1 MPRIVVL
8 LDDETSYELKKFPVL
23 LGREHGTCDIVVA
36 NAQVSRKHA
45 QIVEQGGQYFVECLG
60 AANRTAVNG
69 KLIEQ
74 NSRCTVPLGHGDRIK
89 LGPVKLRF
97 ESELPVVEDV
107 TATSGGFEVTENSS
121 ATVMGSAA
129 ARGFG
134 VFEVRPEEK
143 LRGILKIN
151 QSLAGQVELTEIA
164 PRILDVLFDIF
175 PQADRGT
182 IQIRQVGSDRLVPV
196 AQKRRAEGD
205 DESVRLSR
213 TILMKV
219 LDERIGI
226 LSADA
231 ANDSRF
237 SASESISSLKLH
249 SMMCV
254 PMLDLQG
261 KPFGV
266 INLDT
271 QNPMKRFTDEDLELL
286 LAVASQAANA
296 YENVRLLKSHLEKQK
311 QDAEMKIARSVQ
323 KALLPDVLPEVSGW
337 FFYASYDAAQAVGGD
352 YYDCFRIGEHK
363 ICLSFGDVAG
373 KGVPGALIM
382 SRVSSVVQNT
392 MTFTDDVAVA
402 IGRINRHMCHNM
414 VAGRFVT
421 YTLAVIDLQS
431 NRMSMVNAGH
441 FPPLIRR
448 EDGSLEEFAGGQ
460 IGIPIGI
467 MDDYEYEVVER
478 DIAPGDLFLLRTDGV
493 DEAMAPDGSLYTT
506 EKVVEF
512 FRKSHAKT
520 DQIGGELLADVR
532 KHANGREQND
542 DIAIMTFGRRS

>member
-8 LDDETSYELKKFPVL
+8 LNEETSFELTKFPAV
-23 LGREHGTCDIVVA
+23 LGRSPDCDIQVD
-36 NAQVSRKHA
+36 NAQVSRRHA
-45 QIVEQGGQYFVECLG
+45 QIVEQSGQYFIECLG
-60 AANRTAVNG
+60 AANRTAVNNRLLEL
-69 KLIEQ
+69 KER
-74 NSRCTVPLGHGDRIK
+74 SAAPLQHNDRIK
-89 LGPVKLRF
+89 LGPVRLRF
-97 ESELPVVEDV
+97 EADGSVPEPVA
-107 TATSGGFEVTENSS
+107 ATSGGFELDDNSS
-121 ATVMGSAA
+121 ATIMGSSA

-175 PQADRGT
+175 PQADRGS
-182 IQIRQVGSDRLVPV
+182 IQVRLPGSERLVPV

-231 ANDSRF
+231 ANDARF

-261 KPFGV
+261 NAFGV

-286 LAVASQAANA
+286 MAVASQAANA

-311 QDAEMKIARSVQ
+311 QDEEMKIARSVQ
-323 KALLPDVLPEVSGW
+323 KALLPEVLPEVPGW
-337 FFYASYDAAQAVGGD
+337 YFFASYDAAQAVGGD
-352 YYDCFRIGEHK
+352 YYDCFMIGEHK
-363 ICLSFGDVAG
+363 ICVSFGDVAG

-382 SRVSSVVQNT
+382 SRVASVVQNT
-392 MTFTDDVAVA
+392 MSFTDDVAVA
-402 IGRINRHMCHNM
+402 ISRINRHMCHNM

-421 YTLAVIDLQS
+421 YTLAVVDLQT
-431 NRMSMVNAGH
+431 NRISMVNAGH
-441 FPPLIRR
+441 YPPLVRR
-448 EDGSLEEFAGGQ
+448 SDGTVEDFAGGQ

-467 MDDYEYEVVER
+467 MDDYEYDVVER
-478 DIAPGDLFLLRTDGV
+478 QIEPGDLFLLRTDGV
-493 DEAMAPDGSLYTT
+493 DEAMAPDGALYTT
-506 EKVVEF
+506 EKVLEF
-512 FRKSHAKT
+512 VAKGVGNSAQLGR
-520 DQIGGELLADVR
+520 DLLTDVR
-532 KHANGREQND
+532 RHANGRPQND
-542 DIAIMTFGRRS
+542 DIAIMTFGRNS

>member
-8 LDDETSYELKKFPVL
+8 LNEETSFELTKFPAV
-23 LGREHGTCDIVVA
+23 LGRSPDCDIQVD
-36 NAQVSRKHA
+36 NAQVSRRHA
-45 QIVEQGGQYFVECLG
+45 QIVEQSGQYFIECLG

-69 KLIEQ
+69 KLLELKER
-74 NSRCTVPLGHGDRIK
+74 SGVPLQHNDRIK
-89 LGPVKLRF
+89 LGPVRLRF
-97 ESELPVVEDV
+97 ESEESVPEPLA
-107 TATSGGFEVTENSS
+107 ATSEGFELIDNSS
-121 ATVMGSAA
+121 ATIMGSSA

-151 QSLAGQVELTEIA
+151 QSLAGQVELAEIA

-175 PQADRGT
+175 PQADRGS
-182 IQIRQVGSDRLVPV
+182 IQVRFPGSERLVPV

-219 LDERIGI
+219 INERLGI

-231 ANDSRF
+231 ANDDRF
-237 SASESISSLKLH
+237 TGSESISNLKLH

-254 PMLDLQG
+254 PLLDLAG
-261 KPFGV
+261 NAFGV

-286 LAVASQAANA
+286 MAVASQAANA

-311 QDAEMKIARSVQ
+311 QDEEMKIARSVQ
-323 KALLPDVLPEVSGW
+323 KALLPEVLPEVAGW
-337 FFYASYDAAQAVGGD
+337 YFYASYDAAQAVGGD
-352 YYDCFRIGEHK
+352 YYDCFMIGDHK
-363 ICLSFGDVAG
+363 ICVSFGDVAG

-392 MTFTDDVAVA
+392 MSFTDDVALA
-402 IGRINRHMCHNM
+402 ISRINRHMCHNM

-421 YTLAVIDLQS
+421 YTLAVVDLQT
-431 NRMSMVNAGH
+431 NRISMVNAGH
-441 FPPLIRR
+441 YPPLVRR
-448 EDGSLEEFAGGQ
+448 SDGTVEEFAGGQ

-467 MDDYEYEVVER
+467 MDDYEYDVVER
-478 DIAPGDLFLLRTDGV
+478 QIEPGDLFLLRTDGV
-493 DEAMAPDGSLYTT
+493 DEAMAPDGSLYSS
-506 EKVVEF
+506 EKVLEF
-512 FRKSHAKT
+512 VTKGAANSAQLGR
-520 DQIGGELLADVR
+520 DLLADVR
-532 KHANGREQND
+532 RHANGRPQND
-542 DIAIMTFGRRS
+542 DIAIMTFGRTP

>member
-8 LDDETSYELKKFPVL
+8 LNEETSFELTRFPAV
-23 LGREHGTCDIVVA
+23 LGRSPECDIQVD
-36 NAQVSRKHA
+36 NAQVSRRHA
-45 QIVEQGGQYFVECLG
+45 QIHEQNGQYFVECLG
-60 AANRTAVNG
+60 AANRTALNG
-69 KLIEQ
+69 KLLELKER
-74 NSRCTVPLGHGDRIK
+74 SAVPLQHNDRIK
-89 LGPVKLRF
+89 LGPVRLRF
-97 ESELPVVEDV
+97 ESEAAEPEPLA
-107 TATSGGFEVTENSS
+107 ATSEGFELTDNSS
-121 ATVMGSAA
+121 ATIMGSTA

-151 QSLAGQVELTEIA
+151 QSLAGQVELSEIA

-182 IQIRQVGSDRLVPV
+182 IQIRLAGSERLVPV
-196 AQKRRAEGD
+196 AQKRRAESD

-219 LDERIGI
+219 LDEKIGI

-231 ANDSRF
+231 ANDARF

-261 KPFGV
+261 RPFGV

-286 LAVASQAANA
+286 LAVARQAANA

-311 QDAEMKIARSVQ
+311 QDEEMKIARSVQ
-323 KALLPDVLPEVSGW
+323 KALLPEVLPEVPGW
-337 FFYASYDAAQAVGGD
+337 YFYASYDAAQAVGGD
-352 YYDCFRIGEHK
+352 YYDCFMIGENK
-363 ICLSFGDVAG
+363 ICVSFGDVAG

-382 SRVSSVVQNT
+382 SRISSVVQNT
-392 MTFTDDVAVA
+392 MSFTDDVATA
-402 IGRINRHMCHNM
+402 ISRINRHMCHNM

-421 YTLAVIDLQS
+421 YTLAVVDLQT
-431 NRMSMVNAGH
+431 NRISMVNAGH
-441 FPPLIRR
+441 YPPLVRR
-448 EDGSLEEFAGGQ
+448 ADGSVEEFAGGQ

-467 MDDYEYEVVER
+467 MDDYEYDVVER
-478 DIAPGDLFLLRTDGV
+478 DIQPGDLFLLRTDGV
-493 DEAMAPDGSLYTT
+493 DEAMAPDGALYTT
-506 EKVVEF
+506 EKVLEF
-512 FRKSHAKT
+512 VRKVMSDT
-520 DQIGGELLADVR
+520 SQLGRDLLTDVR
-532 KHANGREQND
+532 KHANGRPQND
-542 DIAIMTFGRRS
+542 DIAIMTFGRLS

>member
-8 LDDETSYELKKFPVL
+8 LNEETSFELTKFPAV
-23 LGREHGTCDIVVA
+23 LGRSPDCDVQVD
-36 NAQVSRKHA
+36 NAQVSRRHA
-45 QIVEQGGQYFVECLG
+45 QIVEQSGQYFIECLG

-69 KLIEQ
+69 KLLELKER
-74 NSRCTVPLGHGDRIK
+74 SGVPLQHNDRIK
-89 LGPVKLRF
+89 LGPVRLRF
-97 ESELPVVEDV
+97 ESEGSVPEPLA
-107 TATSGGFEVTENSS
+107 ATSEGFELIDNSS
-121 ATVMGSAA
+121 ATIMGSSA

-151 QSLAGQVELTEIA
+151 QSLAGQVELAEIA

-175 PQADRGT
+175 PQADRGS
-182 IQIRQVGSDRLVPV
+182 IQVRFPGSERLVPV

-219 LDERIGI
+219 INEKLGI

-231 ANDSRF
+231 ANDDRF
-237 SASESISSLKLH
+237 TGSESISNLKLH

-254 PMLDLQG
+254 PLLDLAG
-261 KPFGV
+261 NAFGV

-286 LAVASQAANA
+286 MAVASQAANA

-311 QDAEMKIARSVQ
+311 QDEEMKIARSVQ
-323 KALLPDVLPEVSGW
+323 KALLPEVLPEVAGW
-337 FFYASYDAAQAVGGD
+337 YFYASYDAAQAVGGD
-352 YYDCFRIGEHK
+352 YYDCFMIGDHK
-363 ICLSFGDVAG
+363 ICVSFGDVAG

-392 MTFTDDVAVA
+392 MSFTDDVALA
-402 IGRINRHMCHNM
+402 ISRINRHMCHNM

-421 YTLAVIDLQS
+421 YTLAVVDLQT
-431 NRMSMVNAGH
+431 NRISMVNAGH
-441 FPPLIRR
+441 YPPLVRR
-448 EDGSLEEFAGGQ
+448 SDGTVEEFAGGQ

-467 MDDYEYEVVER
+467 MDEYEYDVVER
-478 DIAPGDLFLLRTDGV
+478 QIEPGDLFLLRTDGV
-493 DEAMAPDGSLYTT
+493 DEAMAPDGSLYSS
-506 EKVVEF
+506 EKVLEF
-512 FRKSHAKT
+512 VTKGAANSAQVGRN
-520 DQIGGELLADVR
+520 LLADVR
-532 KHANGREQND
+532 RHANGRPQND
-542 DIAIMTFGRRS
+542 DIAIMTFGRTL

>member
-8 LDDETSYELKKFPVL
+8 LNEETSFELTKFPAV
-23 LGREHGTCDIVVA
+23 LGRSPECDIQVD
-36 NAQVSRKHA
+36 NAQVSRRHA
-45 QIVEQGGQYFVECLG
+45 QIVEQSGQYFIECLG
-60 AANRTAVNG
+60 AANRTAVNS
-69 KLIEQ
+69 KLLELKER
-74 NSRCTVPLGHGDRIK
+74 SAAPLQHNDRIK
-89 LGPVKLRF
+89 LGPVRLRF
-97 ESELPVVEDV
+97 EADGSVPEPVA
-107 TATSGGFEVTENSS
+107 ATSGGFELDDNSS
-121 ATVMGSAA
+121 ATIMGSSA

-175 PQADRGT
+175 PQADRGS
-182 IQIRQVGSDRLVPV
+182 IQVRLPGSERLVPV

-205 DESVRLSR
+205 DETVRLSR

-231 ANDSRF
+231 ANDARF

-261 KPFGV
+261 NAFGV

-286 LAVASQAANA
+286 MAVASQAANA

-311 QDAEMKIARSVQ
+311 QDEEMKIARSVQ
-323 KALLPDVLPEVSGW
+323 KALLPEVLPEVPGW
-337 FFYASYDAAQAVGGD
+337 YFFASYDAAQAVGGD
-352 YYDCFRIGEHK
+352 YYDCFMIGEHK
-363 ICLSFGDVAG
+363 ICVSFGDVAG

-382 SRVSSVVQNT
+382 SRVASVVQNT
-392 MTFTDDVAVA
+392 MSFTDDVAVA
-402 IGRINRHMCHNM
+402 ISRINRHMCHNM

-421 YTLAVIDLQS
+421 YTLAVVDLQT
-431 NRMSMVNAGH
+431 NRISMVNAGH
-441 FPPLIRR
+441 YPPLVRR
-448 EDGSLEEFAGGQ
+448 SDGTVEDFAGGQ

-467 MDDYEYEVVER
+467 MDDYEYDVVER
-478 DIAPGDLFLLRTDGV
+478 QIEPGDLFLLRTDGV
-493 DEAMAPDGSLYTT
+493 DEAMAPDGALYTT
-506 EKVVEF
+506 EKVLEF
-512 FRKSHAKT
+512 VAKGVGNSAQLGR
-520 DQIGGELLADVR
+520 DLLTDVR
-532 KHANGREQND
+532 RHANGRPQND
-542 DIAIMTFGRRS
+542 DIAIMTFGRNS

>member
-8 LDDETSYELKKFPVL
+8 LNEETSFELTKFPAV
-23 LGREHGTCDIVVA
+23 LGRSPDCDIQVD
-36 NAQVSRKHA
+36 NAQVSRRHA
-45 QIVEQGGQYFVECLG
+45 QVLEQSGQYFIECLG

-69 KLIEQ
+69 KLLELKERSAI
-74 NSRCTVPLGHGDRIK
+74 PLQHNDRIK
-89 LGPVKLRF
+89 LGPVRLRF
-97 ESELPVVEDV
+97 EADKSVPEPVA
-107 TATSGGFEVTENSS
+107 ATSGGFVLDDNSS
-121 ATVMGSAA
+121 ATIMGSSA

-175 PQADRGT
+175 PQADRGS
-182 IQIRQVGSDRLVPV
+182 IQVRLPGSERLVPV

-231 ANDSRF
+231 ANDARF

-254 PMLDLQG
+254 PLLDLQG
-261 KPFGV
+261 NAFGV

-286 LAVASQAANA
+286 MAVASQAANA
-296 YENVRLLKSHLEKQK
+296 YENVRLLESHLEKK
-311 QDAEMKIARSVQ
+311 KLDEEMKIAATVQ
-323 KALLPDVLPEVSGW
+323 KALLPEVLPEVPGW
-337 FFYASYDAAQAVGGD
+337 YFFASYDAAQAVGGD
-352 YYDCFRIGEHK
+352 YYDCFMIGEHK
-363 ICLSFGDVAG
+363 ICVSFGDVAG

-382 SRVSSVVQNT
+382 SRVASVVQNT
-392 MTFTDDVAVA
+392 MSFTDDVAVA

-414 VAGRFVT
+414 VDGRFVT
-421 YTLAVIDLQS
+421 YTLAVVDLQT
-431 NRMSMVNAGH
+431 NRIAMVNAGH
-441 FPPLIRR
+441 YPPLVRR
-448 EDGSLEEFAGGQ
+448 SDGTVEDFAGGQ

-467 MDDYEYEVVER
+467 FEDYGYDVVER
-478 DIAPGDLFLLRTDGV
+478 QIEPGDLFLLRTDGV

-506 EKVVEF
+506 EKVLEF
-512 FRKSHAKT
+512 VAKGVGNSAQLGR
-520 DQIGGELLADVR
+520 DLLTDVR
-532 KHANGREQND
+532 RHANGRPQND
-542 DIAIMTFGRRS
+542 DIAIMTFGRNS

>member
-8 LDDETSYELKKFPVL
+8 LNEETSFELTRFPAV
-23 LGREHGTCDIVVA
+23 LGRSPDCDIQVD
-36 NAQVSRKHA
+36 NAQVSRRHA
-45 QIVEQGGQYFVECLG
+45 QILEQNGQYFVECLG
-60 AANRTAVNG
+60 AANRTALNG
-69 KLIEQ
+69 KLLELRER
-74 NSRCTVPLGHGDRIK
+74 SAVPLQHNDRIK
-89 LGPVKLRF
+89 LGPVRLRF
-97 ESELPVVEDV
+97 ED
-107 TATSGGFEVTENSS
+107 GFELSENSS
-121 ATVMGSAA
+121 ATIMGSSA

-151 QSLAGQVELTEIA
+151 QSLAGQVELSEIA

-182 IQIRQVGSDRLVPV
+182 IQIRLAGSERLVPV
-196 AQKRRAEGD
+196 AQKRRAESD

-219 LDERIGI
+219 LDEKIGI

-231 ANDSRF
+231 ANDARF

-261 KPFGV
+261 RPFGV

-311 QDAEMKIARSVQ
+311 QDEEMKIARSVQ
-323 KALLPDVLPEVSGW
+323 KALLPEVLPEVPGW
-337 FFYASYDAAQAVGGD
+337 YFYASYDAAQAVGGD
-352 YYDCFRIGEHK
+352 YYDCFMIGEHR
-363 ICLSFGDVAG
+363 ICVSFGDVAG

-382 SRVSSVVQNT
+382 SRISSVVQNT
-392 MTFTDDVAVA
+392 MSFTDDVSVA
-402 IGRINRHMCHNM
+402 ISRINRHMCHNM

-421 YTLAVIDLQS
+421 YTLAVVDLQS
-431 NRMSMVNAGH
+431 NRISMVNAGH
-441 FPPLIRR
+441 YPPLVRR
-448 EDGSLEEFAGGQ
+448 ADGTVEEFAGGQ

-467 MDDYEYEVVER
+467 MDDYEYDVVER
-478 DIAPGDLFLLRTDGV
+478 DIEPGDLFLLRTDGV

-506 EKVVEF
+506 EKVLEF
-512 FRKSHAKT
+512 VRKGIVDTSQLGR
-520 DQIGGELLADVR
+520 DLLTDVR
-532 KHANGREQND
+532 KHANGRSQND
-542 DIAIMTFGRRS
+542 DIAIMTFGRLP

>member
-8 LDDETSYELKKFPVL
+8 LNEETSFELTKFPAV
-23 LGREHGTCDIVVA
+23 LGRSPDCDIQVD
-36 NAQVSRKHA
+36 NAQVSRRHA
-45 QIVEQGGQYFVECLG
+45 QIVEQSGQYFIECLG
-60 AANRTAVNG
+60 AANRTAVNS
-69 KLIEQ
+69 KLLELKER
-74 NSRCTVPLGHGDRIK
+74 SAAPLQHNDRIK
-89 LGPVKLRF
+89 LGPVRLRF
-97 ESELPVVEDV
+97 EADGSVPEPVA
-107 TATSGGFEVTENSS
+107 ATSGGFELDDNSS
-121 ATVMGSAA
+121 ATIMGSSA

-175 PQADRGT
+175 PQADRGS
-182 IQIRQVGSDRLVPV
+182 IQVRLPGSERLVPV

-231 ANDSRF
+231 ANDARF

-261 KPFGV
+261 NAFGV

-286 LAVASQAANA
+286 MAVASQAANA

-311 QDAEMKIARSVQ
+311 QDEEMKIARSVQ
-323 KALLPDVLPEVSGW
+323 KALLPEVLPEVPGW
-337 FFYASYDAAQAVGGD
+337 YFFASYDAAQAVGGD
-352 YYDCFRIGEHK
+352 YYDCFMIGEHK
-363 ICLSFGDVAG
+363 ICVSFGDVAG

-382 SRVSSVVQNT
+382 SRVASVVQNT
-392 MTFTDDVAVA
+392 MSFTDDVAVA
-402 IGRINRHMCHNM
+402 ISRINRHMCHNM

-421 YTLAVIDLQS
+421 YTLAVVDLQT
-431 NRMSMVNAGH
+431 NRISMVNAGH
-441 FPPLIRR
+441 YPPLVRR
-448 EDGSLEEFAGGQ
+448 SDGTVEDFAGGQ

-467 MDDYEYEVVER
+467 MDDYEYDVVER
-478 DIAPGDLFLLRTDGV
+478 QIEPGDLFLLRTDGV

-506 EKVVEF
+506 EKVLEF
-512 FRKSHAKT
+512 VAKGVGNSAQLGR
-520 DQIGGELLADVR
+520 DLLTDVR
-532 KHANGREQND
+532 RHANGRPQND
-542 DIAIMTFGRRS
+542 DIAIMTFGRNS

>member
-8 LDDETSYELKKFPVL
+8 LNEETSFELTKFPAV
-23 LGREHGTCDIVVA
+23 LGRSPDCDIQVD
-36 NAQVSRKHA
+36 NAQVSRRHA
-45 QIVEQGGQYFVECLG
+45 QIVEQSGQYFIECLG
-60 AANRTAVNG
+60 AANRTAVNN
-69 KLIEQ
+69 KLLELKER
-74 NSRCTVPLGHGDRIK
+74 SAAPLQHNDRIK
-89 LGPVKLRF
+89 LGPVRLRF
-97 ESELPVVEDV
+97 EADGSVPEPVA
-107 TATSGGFEVTENSS
+107 ATSGGFELDDNSS
-121 ATVMGSAA
+121 ATIMGSSA

-175 PQADRGT
+175 PQADRGS
-182 IQIRQVGSDRLVPV
+182 IQVRLPGSERLVPV

-231 ANDSRF
+231 ANDARF

-261 KPFGV
+261 NAFGV

-286 LAVASQAANA
+286 MAVASQAANA

-311 QDAEMKIARSVQ
+311 QDEEMKIARSVQ
-323 KALLPDVLPEVSGW
+323 KALLPEVLPEVPGW
-337 FFYASYDAAQAVGGD
+337 YFFASYDAAQAVGGD
-352 YYDCFRIGEHK
+352 YYDCFMIGEHK
-363 ICLSFGDVAG
+363 ICVSFGDVAG

-382 SRVSSVVQNT
+382 SRVASVVQNT
-392 MTFTDDVAVA
+392 MSFTDDVAVA
-402 IGRINRHMCHNM
+402 ISRINRHMCHNM

-421 YTLAVIDLQS
+421 YTLAVVDLQT
-431 NRMSMVNAGH
+431 NRISMVNAGH
-441 FPPLIRR
+441 YPPLVRR
-448 EDGSLEEFAGGQ
+448 SDGTVEDFAGGQ

-467 MDDYEYEVVER
+467 MDDYEYDVVER
-478 DIAPGDLFLLRTDGV
+478 QIEPGDLFLLRTDGV
-493 DEAMAPDGSLYTT
+493 DEAMAPDGALYTT
-506 EKVVEF
+506 EKVLEF
-512 FRKSHAKT
+512 VAKGVGNSAQLGR
-520 DQIGGELLADVR
+520 DLLTDVR
-532 KHANGREQND
+532 RHANGRPQND
-542 DIAIMTFGRRS
+542 DIAIMTFGRNS

>member
-8 LDDETSYELKKFPVL
+8 LNEETSFELTRFPAV
-23 LGREHGTCDIVVA
+23 LGRSPDCDIQVD
-36 NAQVSRKHA
+36 NAQVSRRHA
-45 QIVEQGGQYFVECLG
+45 QILEQNGQYFVECLG
-60 AANRTAVNG
+60 AANRTALNG
-69 KLIEQ
+69 KLLELRER
-74 NSRCTVPLGHGDRIK
+74 SAVPLQHNDRIK
-89 LGPVKLRF
+89 LGPVRLRF
-97 ESELPVVEDV
+97 ESEAAEPEPLAV
-107 TATSGGFEVTENSS
+107 TSDGFEVSENSS
-121 ATVMGSAA
+121 ATIMGSSA

-151 QSLAGQVELTEIA
+151 QSLAGQVELSEIA

-182 IQIRQVGSDRLVPV
+182 IQIRPGGSEKLVPV
-196 AQKRRAEGD
+196 AQKRRAESD

-219 LDERIGI
+219 LDEKIGI

-261 KPFGV
+261 RPFGV

-311 QDAEMKIARSVQ
+311 QDEEMKIARSVQ
-323 KALLPDVLPEVSGW
+323 KALLPEVLPEVPGW
-337 FFYASYDAAQAVGGD
+337 YFYASYDAAQAVGGD
-352 YYDCFRIGEHK
+352 YYDCFMIGEHR
-363 ICLSFGDVAG
+363 ICVSFGDVAG

-382 SRVSSVVQNT
+382 SRISSVVQNT
-392 MTFTDDVAVA
+392 MSFTDDVSVA
-402 IGRINRHMCHNM
+402 ISRINRHMCHNM

-421 YTLAVIDLQS
+421 YTLAVVDLQS
-431 NRMSMVNAGH
+431 NRISMVNAGH
-441 FPPLIRR
+441 YPPLVRR
-448 EDGSLEEFAGGQ
+448 ADGTVEEFAGGQ

-467 MDDYEYEVVER
+467 MDDYEYDVVER
-478 DIAPGDLFLLRTDGV
+478 DIEPGDLFLLRTDGV

-506 EKVVEF
+506 EKVLEF
-512 FRKSHAKT
+512 VRKGIVDTSQLGR
-520 DQIGGELLADVR
+520 DLLTDVR
-532 KHANGREQND
+532 KHANGRSQND
-542 DIAIMTFGRRS
+542 DIAIMTFGRLP

>member
-8 LDDETSYELKKFPVL
+8 LNEETSFELTKFPAV
-23 LGREHGTCDIVVA
+23 LGRSPDCDVQVD
-36 NAQVSRKHA
+36 NAQVSRRHA
-45 QIVEQGGQYFVECLG
+45 QIVEQSGQYFIECLG
-60 AANRTAVNG
+60 ASNRTAVNG
-69 KLIEQ
+69 KLLELKER
-74 NSRCTVPLGHGDRIK
+74 SGVPLQHNDRIK
-89 LGPVKLRF
+89 LGPVRLRF
-97 ESELPVVEDV
+97 ESEGSVPEPLA
-107 TATSGGFEVTENSS
+107 ATSEGFELIDNSS
-121 ATVMGSAA
+121 ATIMGSSA

-151 QSLAGQVELTEIA
+151 QSLAGQVELAEIA

-175 PQADRGT
+175 PQADRGS
-182 IQIRQVGSDRLVPV
+182 IQVRFPGSERLVPV

-219 LDERIGI
+219 INEKLGI

-231 ANDSRF
+231 ANDDRF
-237 SASESISSLKLH
+237 TGSESISNLKLH

-254 PMLDLQG
+254 PLLDLAG
-261 KPFGV
+261 NAFGV

-286 LAVASQAANA
+286 MAVASQAANA

-311 QDAEMKIARSVQ
+311 QDEEMKIARSVQ
-323 KALLPDVLPEVSGW
+323 KALLPEVLPEVAGW
-337 FFYASYDAAQAVGGD
+337 YFYASYDAAQAVGGD
-352 YYDCFRIGEHK
+352 YYDCFMIGDHK
-363 ICLSFGDVAG
+363 ICVSFGDVAG

-392 MTFTDDVAVA
+392 MSFTDDVALA
-402 IGRINRHMCHNM
+402 ISRINRHMCHNM

-421 YTLAVIDLQS
+421 YTLAVVDLQT
-431 NRMSMVNAGH
+431 NRISMVNAGH
-441 FPPLIRR
+441 YPPLVRR
-448 EDGSLEEFAGGQ
+448 SDGTVEEFAGGQ

-467 MDDYEYEVVER
+467 MDEYEYDVVER
-478 DIAPGDLFLLRTDGV
+478 QIEPGDLFLLRTDGV
-493 DEAMAPDGSLYTT
+493 DEAMAPDGSLYSS
-506 EKVVEF
+506 EKVLEF
-512 FRKSHAKT
+512 VTKGAANSAQVGRN
-520 DQIGGELLADVR
+520 LLADVR
-532 KHANGREQND
+532 RHANGRPQND
-542 DIAIMTFGRRS
+542 DIAIMTFGRMP

>member
-8 LDDETSYELKKFPVL
+8 LNEETSFELTKFPAV
-23 LGREHGTCDIVVA
+23 LGRSPDCDVQVD
-36 NAQVSRKHA
+36 NAQVSRRHA
-45 QIVEQGGQYFVECLG
+45 QIVEQSGQYFIECLG

-69 KLIEQ
+69 KLLELKER
-74 NSRCTVPLGHGDRIK
+74 SGVPLQHNDRIK
-89 LGPVKLRF
+89 LGPVRLRF
-97 ESELPVVEDV
+97 ESEGSVPEPLA
-107 TATSGGFEVTENSS
+107 ATSEGFELIDNSS
-121 ATVMGSAA
+121 ATIMGSSA

-151 QSLAGQVELTEIA
+151 QSLAGQVELAEIA

-175 PQADRGT
+175 PQADRGS
-182 IQIRQVGSDRLVPV
+182 IQVRFPGSERLVPV

-219 LDERIGI
+219 INEKLGI

-231 ANDSRF
+231 ANDDRF
-237 SASESISSLKLH
+237 TGSESISNLKLH

-254 PMLDLQG
+254 PLLDLAG
-261 KPFGV
+261 NAFGV

-286 LAVASQAANA
+286 MAVASQAANA

-311 QDAEMKIARSVQ
+311 QDEEMKIARSVQ
-323 KALLPDVLPEVSGW
+323 KALLPEVLPEVAGW
-337 FFYASYDAAQAVGGD
+337 YFYASYDAAQAVGGD
-352 YYDCFRIGEHK
+352 YYDCFMIGDHK
-363 ICLSFGDVAG
+363 ICVSFGDVAG

-392 MTFTDDVAVA
+392 MSFTDDVALA
-402 IGRINRHMCHNM
+402 ISRINRHMCHNM

-421 YTLAVIDLQS
+421 YTLAVVDLQT
-431 NRMSMVNAGH
+431 NRISMVNAGH
-441 FPPLIRR
+441 YPPLVRR
-448 EDGSLEEFAGGQ
+448 SDGTVEEFAGGQ

-467 MDDYEYEVVER
+467 MDEYEYDVVER
-478 DIAPGDLFLLRTDGV
+478 QIEPGDLFLLRTDGV
-493 DEAMAPDGSLYTT
+493 DEAMAPDGSLYSS
-506 EKVVEF
+506 EKVLEF
-512 FRKSHAKT
+512 VTKGAANSAQLGR
-520 DQIGGELLADVR
+520 DLLADVR
-532 KHANGREQND
+532 RHANGRPQND
-542 DIAIMTFGRRS
+542 DIAIMTFGRTL

>member
-8 LDDETSYELKKFPVL
+8 LNEETSFELTKFPAV
-23 LGREHGTCDIVVA
+23 LGRSPDCDVQVD
-36 NAQVSRKHA
+36 NAQVSRRHA
-45 QIVEQGGQYFVECLG
+45 QIVEQSGQYFIECLG
-60 AANRTAVNG
+60 ASNRTAVNG
-69 KLIEQ
+69 KLLELKER
-74 NSRCTVPLGHGDRIK
+74 SGVPLQHNDRIK
-89 LGPVKLRF
+89 LGPVRLRF
-97 ESELPVVEDV
+97 ESEGSVPEPLA
-107 TATSGGFEVTENSS
+107 ATSEGFELIDNSS
-121 ATVMGSAA
+121 ATIMGSSA

-151 QSLAGQVELTEIA
+151 QSLAGQVELAEIA

-175 PQADRGT
+175 PQADRGS
-182 IQIRQVGSDRLVPV
+182 IQVRFPGSERLVPV

-219 LDERIGI
+219 INEKLGI

-231 ANDSRF
+231 ANDDRF
-237 SASESISSLKLH
+237 TGSESISNLKLH

-254 PMLDLQG
+254 PLLDLAG
-261 KPFGV
+261 NAFGV

-286 LAVASQAANA
+286 MAVASQAANA

-311 QDAEMKIARSVQ
+311 QDEEMKIARSVQ
-323 KALLPDVLPEVSGW
+323 KALLPEVLPEVAGW
-337 FFYASYDAAQAVGGD
+337 YFYASYDAAQAVGGD
-352 YYDCFRIGEHK
+352 YYDCFMIGDHK
-363 ICLSFGDVAG
+363 ICVSFGDVAG

-392 MTFTDDVAVA
+392 MSFTDDVALA
-402 IGRINRHMCHNM
+402 ISRINRHMCHNM

-421 YTLAVIDLQS
+421 YTLAVVDLQT
-431 NRMSMVNAGH
+431 NRISMVNAGH
-441 FPPLIRR
+441 YPPLVRR
-448 EDGSLEEFAGGQ
+448 SDGTVEEFAGGQ

-467 MDDYEYEVVER
+467 MDEYEYDVVER
-478 DIAPGDLFLLRTDGV
+478 QIEPGDLFLLRTDGV
-493 DEAMAPDGSLYTT
+493 DEAMAPDGSLYSS
-506 EKVVEF
+506 EKVLEF
-512 FRKSHAKT
+512 VTKGAANSAQLGR
-520 DQIGGELLADVR
+520 DLLADVR
-532 KHANGREQND
+532 RHANGRPQND
-542 DIAIMTFGRRS
+542 DIAIMTFGRTP

>member
-8 LDDETSYELKKFPVL
+8 LNEETSFELTKFPAV
-23 LGREHGTCDIVVA
+23 LGRSPDCDVQVD
-36 NAQVSRKHA
+36 NAQVSRRHA
-45 QIVEQGGQYFVECLG
+45 QIVEQSGQYFIECLG
-60 AANRTAVNG
+60 ASNRTAVNG
-69 KLIEQ
+69 KLLELKER
-74 NSRCTVPLGHGDRIK
+74 SGVPLQHNDRIK
-89 LGPVKLRF
+89 LGPVRLRF
-97 ESELPVVEDV
+97 ESEGSVPEPLA
-107 TATSGGFEVTENSS
+107 ATSEGFELIDNSS
-121 ATVMGSAA
+121 ATIMGSSA

-151 QSLAGQVELTEIA
+151 QSLAGQVELAEIA

-175 PQADRGT
+175 PQADRGS
-182 IQIRQVGSDRLVPV
+182 IQVRFPGSERLVPV

-219 LDERIGI
+219 INEKLGI

-231 ANDSRF
+231 ANDDRF
-237 SASESISSLKLH
+237 TGSESISNLKLH

-254 PMLDLQG
+254 PLLDLAG
-261 KPFGV
+261 NAFGV

-286 LAVASQAANA
+286 MAVASQAANA

-311 QDAEMKIARSVQ
+311 QDEEMKIARSVQ
-323 KALLPDVLPEVSGW
+323 KALLPEVLPEVAGW
-337 FFYASYDAAQAVGGD
+337 YFYASYDAAQAVGGD
-352 YYDCFRIGEHK
+352 YYDCFMIGDHK
-363 ICLSFGDVAG
+363 ICVSFGDVAG

-392 MTFTDDVAVA
+392 MSFTDDVALA
-402 IGRINRHMCHNM
+402 ISRINRHMCHNM

-421 YTLAVIDLQS
+421 YTLAVVDLQT
-431 NRMSMVNAGH
+431 NRISMVNAGH
-441 FPPLIRR
+441 YPPLVRR
-448 EDGSLEEFAGGQ
+448 SDGTVEEFAGGQ

-467 MDDYEYEVVER
+467 MDDYEYDVVER
-478 DIAPGDLFLLRTDGV
+478 QIEPGDLFLLRTDGV
-493 DEAMAPDGSLYTT
+493 DEAMAPDGSLYSS
-506 EKVVEF
+506 EKVLEF
-512 FRKSHAKT
+512 VTKGAANSAQLGR
-520 DQIGGELLADVR
+520 DLLADVR
-532 KHANGREQND
+532 RHANGRPQND
-542 DIAIMTFGRRS
+542 DIAIMTFGRTL

>member
-8 LDDETSYELKKFPVL
+8 LNEETSFELTKFPAV
-23 LGREHGTCDIVVA
+23 LGRSPDCDVQVD
-36 NAQVSRKHA
+36 NAQVSRRHA
-45 QIVEQGGQYFVECLG
+45 QIVEQSGQYFIECLG
-60 AANRTAVNG
+60 ASNRTAVNG
-69 KLIEQ
+69 KLLELKER
-74 NSRCTVPLGHGDRIK
+74 SGVPLQHNDRIK
-89 LGPVKLRF
+89 LGPVRLRF
-97 ESELPVVEDV
+97 ESEGSVPEPLA
-107 TATSGGFEVTENSS
+107 ATSEGFELIDNSS
-121 ATVMGSAA
+121 ATIMGSSA

-151 QSLAGQVELTEIA
+151 QSLAGQVELAEIA

-175 PQADRGT
+175 PQADRGS
-182 IQIRQVGSDRLVPV
+182 IQVRFPGSERLVPV

-219 LDERIGI
+219 INEKLGI

-231 ANDSRF
+231 ANDDRF
-237 SASESISSLKLH
+237 TGSESISNLKLH

-254 PMLDLQG
+254 PLLDLAG
-261 KPFGV
+261 NAFGV

-286 LAVASQAANA
+286 MAVASQAANA

-311 QDAEMKIARSVQ
+311 QDEEMKIARSVQ
-323 KALLPDVLPEVSGW
+323 KALLPEVLPEVAGW
-337 FFYASYDAAQAVGGD
+337 YFYASYDAAQAVGGD
-352 YYDCFRIGEHK
+352 YYDCFMIGDHK
-363 ICLSFGDVAG
+363 ICVSFGDVAG

-392 MTFTDDVAVA
+392 MSFTDDVALA
-402 IGRINRHMCHNM
+402 ISRINRHMCHNM

-421 YTLAVIDLQS
+421 YTLAVVDLQT
-431 NRMSMVNAGH
+431 NRISMVNAGH
-441 FPPLIRR
+441 YPPLVRR
-448 EDGSLEEFAGGQ
+448 SDGTVEEFAGGQ

-467 MDDYEYEVVER
+467 MDEYEYDVVER
-478 DIAPGDLFLLRTDGV
+478 QIEPGDLFLLRTDGV
-493 DEAMAPDGSLYTT
+493 DEAMAPDGSLYSS
-506 EKVVEF
+506 EKVLEF
-512 FRKSHAKT
+512 VTKGAANSAQLGR
-520 DQIGGELLADVR
+520 DLLADVR
-532 KHANGREQND
+532 RHANGRPQND
-542 DIAIMTFGRRS
+542 DIAIMTFGRTL

>member
-8 LDDETSYELKKFPVL
+8 LNEETSFELTKFPAV
-23 LGREHGTCDIVVA
+23 LGRSPDCDIQVD
-36 NAQVSRKHA
+36 NAQVSRRHA
-45 QIVEQGGQYFVECLG
+45 QVLEQSGQYFIECLG

-69 KLIEQ
+69 KLLELKERSAI
-74 NSRCTVPLGHGDRIK
+74 PLQHNDRIK
-89 LGPVKLRF
+89 LGPVRLRF
-97 ESELPVVEDV
+97 EADGSVPEPVA
-107 TATSGGFEVTENSS
+107 ATSGGFVLDDNSS
-121 ATVMGSAA
+121 ATIMGSSA

-175 PQADRGT
+175 PQADRGS
-182 IQIRQVGSDRLVPV
+182 IQVRLPGSERLVPV

-205 DESVRLSR
+205 DETVRLSR

-231 ANDSRF
+231 ANDARF

-254 PMLDLQG
+254 PLLDLQG
-261 KPFGV
+261 NAFGV

-286 LAVASQAANA
+286 MAVASQAANA
-296 YENVRLLKSHLEKQK
+296 YENVRLLESHLEKK
-311 QDAEMKIARSVQ
+311 KLDEEMKIAATVQ
-323 KALLPDVLPEVSGW
+323 KALLPEVLPEVPGW
-337 FFYASYDAAQAVGGD
+337 YFFASYDAAQAVGGD
-352 YYDCFRIGEHK
+352 YYDCFMIGEHK
-363 ICLSFGDVAG
+363 ICVSFGDVAG

-382 SRVSSVVQNT
+382 SRVASVVQNT
-392 MTFTDDVAVA
+392 MSFTDDVAVA

-414 VAGRFVT
+414 VDGRFVT
-421 YTLAVIDLQS
+421 YTLAVVDLQT
-431 NRMSMVNAGH
+431 NRIAMVNAGH
-441 FPPLIRR
+441 YPPLVRR
-448 EDGSLEEFAGGQ
+448 SDGTVEDFAGGQ

-467 MDDYEYEVVER
+467 FEDYGYDVVER
-478 DIAPGDLFLLRTDGV
+478 QIEPGDLFLLRTDGV

-506 EKVVEF
+506 EKVLEF
-512 FRKSHAKT
+512 VAKGVGNSAQLGR
-520 DQIGGELLADVR
+520 DLLTDVR
-532 KHANGREQND
+532 RHANGRPQND
-542 DIAIMTFGRRS
+542 DIAIMTFGRNS

>member
-8 LDDETSYELKKFPVL
+8 LNEETSFELTKFPAV
-23 LGREHGTCDIVVA
+23 LGRSPDCDVQVD
-36 NAQVSRKHA
+36 NAQVSRRHA
-45 QIVEQGGQYFVECLG
+45 QIVEQSGQYFIECLG

-69 KLIEQ
+69 KLLELKER
-74 NSRCTVPLGHGDRIK
+74 SGVPLQHNDRIK
-89 LGPVKLRF
+89 LGPVRLRF
-97 ESELPVVEDV
+97 ESEGSVPEPLA
-107 TATSGGFEVTENSS
+107 ATSEGFELIDNSS
-121 ATVMGSAA
+121 ATIMGSSA

-151 QSLAGQVELTEIA
+151 QSLAGQVELAEIA

-175 PQADRGT
+175 PQADRGS
-182 IQIRQVGSDRLVPV
+182 IQVRFPGSERLVPV

-219 LDERIGI
+219 INEKLGI

-231 ANDSRF
+231 ANDDRF
-237 SASESISSLKLH
+237 TGSESISNLKLH

-254 PMLDLQG
+254 PLLDLAG
-261 KPFGV
+261 NAFGV

-286 LAVASQAANA
+286 MAVASQAANA

-311 QDAEMKIARSVQ
+311 QDEEMKIARSVQ
-323 KALLPDVLPEVSGW
+323 KALLPEVLPEVAGW
-337 FFYASYDAAQAVGGD
+337 YFYASYDAAQAVGGD
-352 YYDCFRIGEHK
+352 YYDCFMIGDHK
-363 ICLSFGDVAG
+363 ICVSFGDVAG

-392 MTFTDDVAVA
+392 MSFTDDVALA
-402 IGRINRHMCHNM
+402 ISRINRHMCHNM

-421 YTLAVIDLQS
+421 YTLAVVDLQT
-431 NRMSMVNAGH
+431 NRISMVNAGH
-441 FPPLIRR
+441 YPPLVRR
-448 EDGSLEEFAGGQ
+448 SDGTVEEFAGGQ

-467 MDDYEYEVVER
+467 MDEYEYDVVER
-478 DIAPGDLFLLRTDGV
+478 QIEPGDLFLLRTDGV
-493 DEAMAPDGSLYTT
+493 DEAMAPDGSLYSS
-506 EKVVEF
+506 EKVLEF
-512 FRKSHAKT
+512 VTKGAANSAQVGRN
-520 DQIGGELLADVR
+520 LLADVR
-532 KHANGREQND
+532 RHANGRPQND
-542 DIAIMTFGRRS
+542 DIAIMTFGRMP